1 MKAFLANNDVIEK
14 WNQWI
19 KVQKMANMVESWCW
33 STNLVLAGKKC
44 MTFLENEYVLRQI
57 QWDTELADIVNSDPG
72 HAHSGETNSVKS
84 STAPCLTLEKVMVNE
99 ILSCSLMLKGI

>member
-1 MKAFLANNDVIEK
+1 VKAFLANNDVIEK